1 MQGTACVLARVQNI
15 QMIASNVRV
24 TSYMCPEEALACI
37 NITERHERF
46 DWYMVSGILN
56 ILGKICVSDD
66 PTDPNIQSF
75 YALG

>member
-1 MQGTACVLARVQNI
+1 
-15 QMIASNVRV
+15 
-24 TSYMCPEEALACI
+24 MCPEEALACI

-66 PTDPNIQSF
+66 PTDPNI
-75 YALG
+75 